1 MTPRE
6 LLLLYL
12 KQHRTDPHAPEKWH
26 AAIVALFDERQADAE
41 RLKSAR
47 DAWKD
52 AAEHQYG
59 LLRTALYGESDEDYP
74 VQGALDAWAAG
85 RYPAI
90 DAARAAGETT

>member
-26 AAIVALFDERQADAE
+26 AAIVALFDEREADMQKLRNPATLHANLLRGQPAQLTRE
-41 RLKSAR
+41 MLLHLLG
-47 DAWKD
+47 D
-52 AAEHQYG
+52 AA
-59 LLRTALYGESDEDYP
+59 T
-74 VQGALDAWAAG
+74 
-85 RYPAI
+85 